1 MGILANLTDEIKNA
15 MRAKDSLRLEA
26 LRAIK
31 SAVMLEQTSSAT
43 GTTLTDEQEIKLVQ
57 KLVKQRKDSAQI
69 FKDQNRPD
77 LVEPEEAQAGS
88 QAQVGGQRGQAQDRD
103 QEEEEGPRR
112 AEGQAHRVH
121 VLQRGEPRRHEVA
134 APGGGRE
141 GYLDAARQRLE
152 PPGR

>member
-1 MGILANLTDEIKNA
+1 MGILANLTDEIKTA

-43 GTTLTDEQEIKLVQ
+43 GTTLTDEQETKLVQ

-77 LVEPEEAQAGS
+77 LVEPEEAQAKIIAEFLP
-88 QAQVGGQRGQAQDRD
+88 AQLS
-103 QEEEEGPRR
+103 EEEITKIVGDIIAQTG
-112 AEGQAHRVH
+112 AEGMKDMGKVMGMASKQMAGTANGKTISTIVKQ
-121 VLQRGEPRRHEVA
+121 L
-134 APGGGRE
+134 
-141 GYLDAARQRLE
+141 LS
-152 PPGR
+152 

>member
-1 MGILANLTDEIKNA
+1 MGILANLTDEIKTA

-31 SAVMLEQTSSAT
+31 SAVMLEQTSSAA

-77 LVEPEEAQAGS
+77 LVEPEEAQAKIIAEFLP
-88 QAQVGGQRGQAQDRD
+88 AQLS
-103 QEEEEGPRR
+103 EEEISKIVGDIIAQTG
-112 AEGQAHRVH
+112 AEGMKDMGKVMGMASKQMAGTADGKTISTIVKQ
-121 VLQRGEPRRHEVA
+121 L
-134 APGGGRE
+134 
-141 GYLDAARQRLE
+141 LS
-152 PPGR
+152 

>member
-1 MGILANLTDEIKNA
+1 MGILANLTDEIKTA

-31 SAVMLEQTSSAT
+31 SAVMLEQTSSAA

-77 LVEPEEAQAGS
+77 LVEPEEAQAKIIAEFLP
-88 QAQVGGQRGQAQDRD
+88 AQLS
-103 QEEEEGPRR
+103 EEEITKIVGDIIAQTG
-112 AEGQAHRVH
+112 AEGMKDMGKVMGMASKQMAVTADGKTISTI
-121 VLQRGEPRRHEVA
+121 VKQLLA
-134 APGGGRE
+134 
-141 GYLDAARQRLE
+141 
-152 PPGR
+152 